1 MATKICA
8 GKKAEFEEEL
18 RYLKNEGRQE
28 VVEKIQEARAFGDL
42 SENYEY
48 KIARDDQD
56 KLNARIAELE
66 NILANCEVYVPA
78 RLASVVSLGS
88 VVTVTDLDTDEEK
101 TFEIVGIYESDPN
114 SIPKRISDVSPI
126 GKALLGHEEGDEVDF
141 THKGNTVTYSIDKIK

>member
-1 MATKICA
+1 MATKISA

-101 TFEIVGIYESDPN
+101 TFEIVGIYE
-114 SIPKRISDVSPI
+114 VSPI